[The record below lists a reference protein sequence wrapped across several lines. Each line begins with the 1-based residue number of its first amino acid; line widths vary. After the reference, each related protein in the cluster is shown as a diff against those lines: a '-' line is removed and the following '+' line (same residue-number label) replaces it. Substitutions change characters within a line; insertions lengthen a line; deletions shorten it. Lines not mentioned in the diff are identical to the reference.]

1 MAARRAAGG
10 RAVSQ
15 AKWTYLWHFDRMCKA
30 RKPKITTT
38 VRNLVTCP
46 RCLKALAGADTMAR
60 RAGLKR

>member
-1 MAARRAAGG
+1 M
-10 RAVSQ
+10 SQ